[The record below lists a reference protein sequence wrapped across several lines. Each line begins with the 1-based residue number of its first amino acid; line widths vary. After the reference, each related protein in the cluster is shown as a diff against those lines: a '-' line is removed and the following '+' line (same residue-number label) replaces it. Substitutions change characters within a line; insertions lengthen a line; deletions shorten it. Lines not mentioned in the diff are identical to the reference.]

1 MNLEQFFSFIQECPG
16 NVLDYRALQCSAFN
30 KNPYS
35 GEVLN
40 WVPYHDSKNPC
51 ALYCQAEGHDVI
63 HRLANHVVDGTK
75 CRNDSKDMCIDGKC
89 WVLKSVIILQSSEF
103 ISKIPKKYK
112 HIRPYVCIYHV
123 WPIESIFL

>member
-1 MNLEQFFSFIQECPG
+1 MNLEKKISFIQECPG

-89 WVLKSVIILQSSEF
+89 WVLKSVIILQSREF